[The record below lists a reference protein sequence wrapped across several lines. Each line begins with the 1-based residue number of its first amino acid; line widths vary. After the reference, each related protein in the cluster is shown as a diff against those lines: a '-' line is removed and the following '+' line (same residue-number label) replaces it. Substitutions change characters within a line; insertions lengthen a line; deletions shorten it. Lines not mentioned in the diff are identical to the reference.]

1 MDRWKTAAKYTHIN
15 MYRERKKAAIKKA
28 YNDENVKKTWSKIT
42 DISSHDRLEIESS
55 NLQYKFVLSETWEIE
70 REIRIQVK

>member
-1 MDRWKTAAKYTHIN
+1 MENRGKIYAY
-15 MYRERKKAAIKKA
+15 KKAAIKKA

-55 NLQYKFVLSETWEIE
+55 NLQYSFLLKLE
-70 REIRIQVK
+70 K